1 MLEMTVKGYR
11 GPVYPKET
19 KRRDKE
25 KGVLEAEK
33 LAQQQV
39 LAAEASAKQVA
50 LQAEAEKNR
59 NVLLAQGEKEAA
71 INRAQAIEALGRA
84 EAESK
89 KLALAAYSVP
99 GAESFVKIEI
109 AKSMAQAFSGVKG
122 YLPSNV
128 TYSTVGKDFNGAVNA
143 LVGGSVETT
152 K

>member
-1 MLEMTVKGYR
+1 MAQADYEKTLVEA
-11 GPVYPKET
+11 
-19 KRRDKE
+19 RRDKE

-84 EAESK
+84 EAEAK
-89 KLALAAYSVP
+89 KLGLSAYAVP
-99 GAESFVKIEI
+99 GADAFVKIEVSKNL
-109 AKSMAQAFSGVKG
+109 AAAFQNVKG

-128 TYSTVGKDFNGAVNA
+128 NYSTVGKDFNGAVNA
-143 LVGGSVETT
+143 LVGGSVETV